1 MTYLVDTHVFLWS
14 VLSVKKLSRPVKV
27 ILLDPQLTKY
37 VSIVTFWEIS
47 LKFALGKIT
56 LQGVLPDQFPDIA
69 RKTGF
74 DILILNEQIA
84 SSFYKLPKIKHK
96 DPFDRMLA
104 WQAISQDCVLLTQ
117 DQEFSDYK
125 DHGLN
130 TVW

>member
-1 MTYLVDTHVFLWS
+1 MTYLIDTHVFLWS
-14 VLSVKKLSRPVKV
+14 VLSANKLSRTVKA

-56 LQGVLPDQFPDIA
+56 LQGVLPDQLPGIA

-74 DILILNEQIA
+74 DILILNEQVA
-84 SSFYKLPKIKHK
+84 SSFYKLAKIKHK

-104 WQAISQDCVLLTQ
+104 WQAISQNCVLLTQ

-125 DHGLN
+125 DLGLN

>member
-14 VLSVKKLSRPVKV
+14 VLSAKKLSRPVKV

-56 LQGVLPDQFPDIA
+56 LQGVLPDEFPEIA